1 VEASPTSDRPIASV
15 ADVDRTQLRGRA
27 VVSSMSETYRLPLIG
42 FVLAVVGALFA
53 FWTDRRVESVLA
65 SQVSSVLQ
73 VTLDTAVAGALP
85 PLRDAARA
93 ARAAASDV
101 RVQHALAVELSC
113 SDPLAACSSELAD
126 ATLHYVR
133 EGSFS
138 ALEIASRSGALRPG
152 PLKRAGFTQLPAA
165 LSEALAQRGPQ
176 AVALAGISIAGVG
189 QTFLLV
195 PVPEAGATLVFSL
208 AMSRWTLPLIAA
220 RPGASSETYAF
231 DRHGRMLSDSRFGSQ
246 LQRAGLLAS
255 DTGGSTLGFELR
267 DPGFDFTRRPGPE
280 VVRGSRPLTRMAA
293 AAIQGRTGVL
303 LEAYRNYRGVLV
315 VGAYRFFPEFGL
327 GVSCEI
333 DQSTAFE
340 TVSTL
345 QSMLEWLVCAFLLT
359 ALTLLTAA
367 VFSARMRRR
376 MQNAEKLVARFG
388 QYRLVRKIAEGG
400 MGAVY
405 LASHEMLRR
414 PAAIKLLRPERAS
427 AEAIARFEREV
438 RVTATLKHPN
448 TVAVYDYGRTERG
461 DLFYV
466 MEYLE
471 GLDLERLVGRFGP
484 MPAGRVIHY
493 LRQLCGSL
501 AEAHAALLVHRD
513 IKPANLLACR
523 VGGVS
528 DTLKVVDFGVAKP
541 LTGEALGLTVD
552 RVLLGTPEYMAPEL
566 FESSE
571 RASPQ
576 SDLYSVGAV
585 GYFLLTAQ
593 PVFEVQSLPELCLAA
608 LTRAPDPPS
617 VRLGAAVDP
626 QLEAAIMACL
636 AKRTESRPASAR
648 ALSSLLERSK
658 QANAWT
664 AADAEAWW
672 NAHGSEL
679 DQVRV
684 SNAPA
689 SPRPEFTRI
698 QPVARL

>member
-1 VEASPTSDRPIASV
+1 
-15 ADVDRTQLRGRA
+15 
-27 VVSSMSETYRLPLIG
+27 MSETYRVPLIG
-42 FVLAVVGALFA
+42 FVLAIAGAVFA
-53 FWTDRRVESVLA
+53 LWIDRRVESVLA
-65 SQVSSVLQ
+65 SQVRSVLE

-93 ARAAASDV
+93 ARAAAADA
-101 RVQHALAVELSC
+101 RVQHALAAELSC
-113 SDPLAACSSELAD
+113 ADSLAPCSPELAD

-133 EGSFS
+133 EGNF
-138 ALEIASRSGALRPG
+138 AGVEVASRSGRLRPG
-152 PLKRAGFTQLPAA
+152 SLRTAGFTQLPAA
-165 LSEALAQRGPQ
+165 LSEALAERGAEP
-176 AVALAGISIAGVG
+176 VALAGVRLGG
-189 QTFLLV
+189 TPQTFLLA
-195 PVPEAGATLVFSL
+195 PVPEANATLVFSL
-208 AMSRWTLPLIAA
+208 AMSRWTTALHAA
-220 RPGASSETYAF
+220 RPGTSGETYAF
-231 DRHGRMLSDSRFGSQ
+231 DRHGRMLSESRFSSQ
-246 LQRAGLLAS
+246 LQRAGLLPA
-255 DTGGSTLGFELR
+255 DAGGSTFGFELR
-267 DPGFDFTRRPGPE
+267 DPGVDVTHGGKPATPRSSQR
-280 VVRGSRPLTRMAA
+280 LTRMAA
-293 AAIQGRTGVL
+293 ATVKGETGVTL
-303 LEAYRNYRGVLV
+303 DAYRDYRGVLV
-315 VGAYRFFPEFGL
+315 VGAYRFFPEFGI
-327 GVSCEI
+327 GVTCEI
-333 DQSTAFE
+333 DQATAFE

-345 QSMLEWLVCAFLLT
+345 QQMLQWLVCAFLLT
-359 ALTLLTAA
+359 ALALLGAA
-367 VFSARMRRR
+367 ALSARMRRR
-376 MQNAEKLVARFG
+376 MQKAEKLVARFG
-388 QYRLVRKIAEGG
+388 QYRLVRKIGEGG

-427 AEAIARFEREV
+427 PEAIARFEREV

-501 AEAHAALLVHRD
+501 AEAHAAQLVHRD

-523 VGGVS
+523 VGGVA

-571 RASPQ
+571 RATPQ

-585 GYFLLTAQ
+585 AYFLLTAQ
-593 PVFEVQSLPELCLAA
+593 PVFEVQSLTELCLAA
-608 LTRAPDPPS
+608 LTRVPEPPS
-617 VRLGAAVDP
+617 LRLGAAVDP
-626 QLEAAIMACL
+626 QLEAAILACL
-636 AKRTESRPASAR
+636 AKRSESRPASAR
-648 ALSSLLERSK
+648 ALLSMLERSK
-658 QANAWT
+658 QANAWPV
-664 AADAEAWW
+664 AEAEAWW

-679 DQVRV
+679 DEVRV
-684 SNAPA
+684 SHAPA
-689 SPRPEFTRI
+689 SPAPEFARI